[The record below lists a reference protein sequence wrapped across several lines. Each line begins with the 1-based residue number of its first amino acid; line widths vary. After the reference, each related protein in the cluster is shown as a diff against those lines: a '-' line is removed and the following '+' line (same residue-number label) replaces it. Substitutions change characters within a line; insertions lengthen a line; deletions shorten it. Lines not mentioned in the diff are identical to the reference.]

1 MPAGKTAIGN
11 RQLAIGNREFDMET
25 LWKDLRY
32 SIRGL
37 LKRPGFT
44 LIALITLALGI
55 GANTAIFSVVN
66 GVLWRPL
73 PYKAPQQLVM
83 VWENHQAR
91 GGPAREWLSPADFDD
106 WRAQNSVFSH
116 LSALNDWGPT
126 LTGRDQPESL
136 VGAAVSHDM
145 FALLGVE
152 PVMGRSFLPE
162 EDQPGAPNVVVLSHE
177 LWQGRFGADQNI
189 VGKSISLNEES
200 YTVIGVMPARFNLPV
215 IGNTRLWRPLRP
227 TLNPSCQHGCL
238 VLRAIGRL
246 KSEATFAQ
254 AQADLG
260 AIASRLASQYPDS
273 NSKVGATL
281 VPLHEQLV
289 GPMKRPLLVLLGA
302 VAFVL
307 LIACANVANLLLARA
322 ATRER
327 EVTLRAALGASRG
340 RIIRQLLTE
349 STLLSC
355 AGGGL
360 GLLFAFWLLRALIWL
375 SPQGSPRFD
384 EIGIDAPVLGF
395 TFLVAVVTG
404 LVFGLAPALQTSKLD
419 LSNSLKDAS
428 KGSTG
433 GSRGGRL
440 RSALVISE
448 MALALILLVG
458 SGLLIKSFVM
468 LQRVDPGFN
477 PDHVITLRVFLNKTQ
492 YPAMPQVL
500 NFYSQL
506 LDRVKTLP
514 GVQTAGAISTLPLSG
529 NNTDTSFL
537 IQGRPDPPPNQQ
549 PGAWFNI
556 VTPEY
561 FRAME
566 MHLVKGRLFDDRDN
580 EKAPLAVVIS
590 QTMARR
596 YWPNEDPLGQKIG
609 RGPDRWREIV
619 GVVNDVKHFGLDAD
633 TPPTMYF
640 PAQQVPARAMNLVVR
655 TSGDPSSLASAL
667 RAQVWAGDRNLAI
680 ANLTTMKDL
689 VSLSITQQRFILM
702 LLGCFAGLALL
713 LSAIGIYGVMS
724 YAVAQRTHEIGIRM
738 ALGARMSDVL
748 KLIFRKGLM
757 LTAVG
762 LVIGLVLAFAL
773 TRLMSSLLF
782 GVTPTDAM
790 TFVLVS
796 LVLGIVAFVACFIPA
811 QRATRVDPI
820 EALRYE

>member
-1 MPAGKTAIGN
+1 V
-11 RQLAIGNREFDMET
+11 ET
-25 LWKDLRY
+25 LLKDIRY
-32 SIRGL
+32 SVRGL

-44 LIALITLALGI
+44 LVALITLALGI

-73 PYKAPQQLVM
+73 RYKAPQQLVM

-91 GGPAREWLSPADFDD
+91 SGPVREWLAPADFDD
-106 WRAQNSVFSH
+106 WRSQNSVFSN
-116 LSALNDWGPT
+116 LSAMNDWGPT
-126 LTGRDQPESL
+126 LTGRDQPEPL

-145 FALLGVE
+145 FELLGAE
-152 PVMGRSFLPE
+152 PVKGRSFLRE
-162 EDQPGAPNVVVLSHE
+162 EDQPGAPNVVMLSYE
-177 LWQGRFGADQNI
+177 LWQRRFGSDQNI
-189 VGKSISLNEES
+189 VGKTISLNEES
-200 YTVIGVMPARFNLPV
+200 YTVVGVMPARFDLPV
-215 IGNTRLWRPLRP
+215 IGNTQLWRPLRP
-227 TLNPSCQHGCL
+227 TLNPSCQRGCL

-246 KSEATFAQ
+246 KPEATLAQ

-289 GPMKRPLLVLLGA
+289 GNMKRPLLVLLGA

-327 EVTLRAALGASRG
+327 EVALRAALGASRG

-349 STLLSC
+349 SALLSC

-360 GLLFAFWLLRALIWL
+360 GLLFAFWLLRVLIGL
-375 SPQGSPRFD
+375 SPQGAPRFD
-384 EIGIDAPVLGF
+384 EIGINAPVLGF

-433 GSRGGRL
+433 GSTGGRL
-440 RSALVISE
+440 RSALVIAE
-448 MALALILLVG
+448 MALALILLIG
-458 SGLLIKSFVM
+458 SGLLMKSFVM

-477 PDHVITLRVFLNKTQ
+477 PDHVITLRVFLNKTH

-506 LDRVKTLP
+506 LDRVRTLP

-529 NNTDTSFL
+529 NNSDTGFL
-537 IQGRPDPPPNQQ
+537 IQGRPEPPPNQG
-549 PGAWFNI
+549 PVAWFNV
-556 VTPEY
+556 VTPDY

-566 MHLVKGRLFDDRDN
+566 MRLVKGRVFDDRDN
-580 EKAPLAVVIS
+580 EKAPLAVIIS
-590 QTMARR
+590 ETMAKR
-596 YWPNEDPLGQKIG
+596 YWPNEDPLGQRIG

-619 GVVNDVKHFGLDAD
+619 GVVKDVKHFGLDAD

-640 PAQQVPARAMNLVVR
+640 PVQQVPARAMNLVVR
-655 TSGDPSSLASAL
+655 TSGDPSSLAPAL
-667 RAQVWAGDRNLAI
+667 RAQVWAGDRSLAI

-689 VSLSITQQRFILM
+689 VSSSVTQQRFILM
-702 LLGCFAGLALL
+702 LLGCFAALALL

-724 YAVAQRTHEIGIRM
+724 YAVAQRTHEIGIRI
-738 ALGARMSDVL
+738 ALGARTEDVL
-748 KLIFRKGLM
+748 KLVVRS
-757 LTAVG
+757 G
-762 LVIGLVLAFAL
+762 LVLTLIGLGIGLALAFAL
-773 TRLMSSLLF
+773 TRLMRSLLF
-782 GVTPTDAM
+782 GVTPTDPI
-790 TFVLVS
+790 TFLMVSVGLV
-796 LVLGIVAFVACFIPA
+796 IVALVACYVPA
-811 QRATRVDPI
+811 RRAAKVDPLV
-820 EALRYE
+820 ALRYE